1 MRAQLKSSYSR
12 TPAESEFQS
21 DFDFASV
28 ALAYEGCGYD
38 SLTASEISVVSVIMS
53 QEAEHRPV
61 KRKEMIFCA
70 AQHFIELYRLPVS
83 LLIAPSGISLFA
95 GV

>member
-1 MRAQLKSSYSR
+1 
-12 TPAESEFQS
+12 
-21 DFDFASV
+21 
-28 ALAYEGCGYD
+28 
-38 SLTASEISVVSVIMS
+38 MS

-70 AQHFIELYRLPVS
+70 AQHFIELYCLPVS
-83 LLIAPSGISLFA
+83 LLIAPSGISPFA